1 MTKYVITVDHESTSY
16 HARHINEALVEDRL
30 HALVDDIDQLLGDGP
45 ARTRWYIN
53 EDA

>member
-1 MTKYVITVDHESTSY
+1 MSVKYVIDVDST
-16 HARHINEALVEDRL
+16 NEIILDLIEDRL
-30 HALVDDIDQLLGDGP
+30 RDFVDEIDQLLGDGP